1 MMGVNEIIDS
11 LEAKL
16 LNKKV
21 KELNSGNDIF
31 KYPFL

>member
-1 MMGVNEIIDS
+1 MIKKIIRK
-11 LEAKL
+11 LLLKL